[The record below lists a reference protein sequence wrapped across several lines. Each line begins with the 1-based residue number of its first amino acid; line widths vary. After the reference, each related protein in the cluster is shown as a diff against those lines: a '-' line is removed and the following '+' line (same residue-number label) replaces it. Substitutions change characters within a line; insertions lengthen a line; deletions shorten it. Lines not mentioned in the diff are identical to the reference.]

1 MDRSIE
7 NDRQSRQEP
16 SFSFGYL
23 KYIVIAALVVFVI
36 FIFVYNSGSNKP
48 FSEVSQA
55 VESHIDASVLSKE
68 DSLTFKKDYDLNA
81 SDFPGV
87 MLYDSPSHFDAQ
99 EILLVEVED
108 DAQMQEVEDAIDRH
122 IESRLSDFENYIPE
136 QELLLKEAVVT
147 VRGNYIFMAVSEDA
161 EEYQRAFLK
170 AL

>member
-1 MDRSIE
+1 MDKSLE
-7 NDRQSRQEP
+7 NNHQSRHEP
-16 SFSFGYL
+16 SFSFGYI

-36 FIFVYNSGSNKP
+36 FIFVRNSGSNKP
-48 FSEVSQA
+48 FSEVEQA
-55 VESHIDASVLSKE
+55 IESRIDTGALSKE
-68 DSLTFKKDYDLNA
+68 DSQTFKRDYDLNA
-81 SDFPGV
+81 SDFRGV

-122 IESRLSDFENYIPE
+122 IENRLNDFENYIPE

-147 VRGNYIFMAVSEDA
+147 VRGNYILMAVSEDA
-161 EEYQRAFLK
+161 EEYQRAFLR